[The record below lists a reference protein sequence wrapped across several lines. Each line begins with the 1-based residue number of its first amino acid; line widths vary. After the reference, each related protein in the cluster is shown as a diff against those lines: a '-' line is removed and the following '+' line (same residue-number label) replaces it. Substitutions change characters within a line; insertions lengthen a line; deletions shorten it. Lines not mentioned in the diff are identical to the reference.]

1 MKRSRAVAL
10 SLMSASAVLLQACD
24 DPEVEAQVFRD
35 AKSCIEAGTL
45 TEQQCL
51 DLNQQAL
58 AEHLR
63 EAPRFRSAEECQAEF
78 GADQCQSHGASSGGG
93 GSVWM
98 PLMMG
103 FMAARALDSFSGRS
117 NAAPLYRTRDNP
129 NGLRTG
135 GGYKVGAG
143 YGATAK
149 LPEWATQPT
158 RARTQTVSRGGFGSR
173 STGWGG

>member
-1 MKRSRAVAL
+1 MKRSKAVAL
-10 SLMSASAVLLQACD
+10 SLMSASAVLLQACE

-35 AKSCIEAGTL
+35 VRNCIQTGDL

-51 DLNQQAL
+51 DLHQQAL

-63 EAPRFRSAEECQAEF
+63 EAPRYRSAQDCYAEF
-78 GADQCQSHGASSGGG
+78 GANQCQSYGTTSG
-93 GSVWM
+93 GSVWL

-103 FMAARALDSFSGRS
+103 FMAARALDSFSGRG

-135 GGYKVGAG
+135 NGYKVGAG
-143 YGATAK
+143 YGTK
-149 LPEWATQPT
+149 TKMPEWATKPT
-158 RARTQTVSRGGFGSR
+158 RARTGTVSRGGFGSR
-173 STGWGG
+173 SSGWGG